1 MHAIQ
6 VPEGGNRLWRRCR
19 RVPTNTFYRKGSDDV
34 YTQLFQKGVYTAT
47 ITSLVS
53 TPLLHNLITITTSGQ
68 WLKFQYWSYPIK
80 LSLNLNDIAYWRN
93 TRHKTRFYFT
103 WHHLYLHN
111 PTYYKSLSMKSFDL
125 FKNNLIW
132 SIKLSKISSH
142 IPDNFSACFLHETH

>member
-6 VPEGGNRLWRRCR
+6 VLEGGNRLWRRCR
-19 RVPTNTFYRKGSDDV
+19 RVPKSTFYTKGSNDV
-34 YTQLFQKGVYTAT
+34 YTHSFQKGVYTAT

-111 PTYYKSLSMKSFDL
+111 PTNITITNHSQQLALMFYLQQKLWENKASKL
-125 FKNNLIW
+125 LIA
-132 SIKLSKISSH
+132 SRDIQEGS
-142 IPDNFSACFLHETH
+142 